1 MGQAREKLKVFENVM
16 ARVGLNGNFLEEYF
30 KGLSTIN
37 GLQTMAE
44 MTPPPMGNT
53 IPPNGQN
60 VDNIPQTPQ
69 NGAIV
74 PPMGDS
80 GGNGLEMA

>member
-1 MGQAREKLKVFENVM
+1 MASASEKIRLFENVV

-44 MTPPPMGNT
+44 MTPPPM
-53 IPPNGQN
+53 PPQEMTNQ
-60 VDNIPQTPQ
+60 PPMPQ

-74 PPMGDS
+74 PPMGES
-80 GGNGLEMA
+80 GLNGIKMA

>member
-1 MGQAREKLKVFENVM
+1 MGKAEEKLKIFENVM

-44 MTPPPMGNT
+44 MTPPPM
-53 IPPNGQN
+53 PSQGQN
-60 VDNIPQTPQ
+60 VTTQPPFTQ
-69 NGAIV
+69 NEATV
-74 PPMGDS
+74 PPMVDS
-80 GGNGLEMA
+80 VSGGLEMP

>member
-1 MGQAREKLKVFENVM
+1 MGQSREKLKVFENVM

-44 MTPPPMGNT
+44 MTPPPM
-53 IPPNGQN
+53 PPTTPNMANQ
-60 VDNIPQTPQ
+60 PQLDQ
-69 NGAIV
+69 SGATV

-80 GGNGLEMA
+80 GLNMP